1 MTFVGTMGKVTIA
14 EIAGRVGGGGCEFA
28 SSFDM
33 RFGVDGKTI
42 VNQMEVPL
50 GILPGGGGTVRWTN
64 LTNRSRAMEVILGGI
79 DVDSKTALEWGWLNR
94 SFATREKMEKYSLWL
109 ARRIASFPSKAV
121 ANAKWSIIG
130 ATELPIAKALENEQV
145 LFAELMNSKSA
156 LVEMQRFIANGGQT
170 KEGELRVSELM
181 HDSKL

>member
-1 MTFVGTMGKVTIA
+1 MGLVKSKFCDA
-14 EIAGRVGGGGCEFA
+14 RKNGEI
-28 SSFDM
+28 
-33 RFGVDGKTI
+33 
-42 VNQMEVPL
+42 P
-50 GILPGGGGTVRWTN
+50 
-64 LTNRSRAMEVILGGI
+64 
-79 DVDSKTALEWGWLNR
+79 
-94 SFATREKMEKYSLWL
+94 LWL

-121 ANAKWSIIG
+121 ANAKRSIIG